1 MNEMAVAMTFR
12 GSRLLARS
20 VTRTILPDKLEI
32 KDGKVHITRRAWFGL
47 KTDEDEIRLK
57 RIASVR
63 VKRGILT
70 GKIIIET
77 SGGGIPELEFSRI
90 WKWQA
95 KKIAK
100 AIREA
105 L

>member
-1 MNEMAVAMTFR
+1 MY
-12 GSRLLARS
+12 
-20 VTRTILPDKLEI
+20 
-32 KDGKVHITRRAWFGL
+32 ITRRTWFGL
-47 KTDEDEIRLK
+47 KTDEDEIAW

-63 VKRGILT
+63 VSAVSHR
-70 GKIIIET
+70 KIITGT
-77 SGGGIPELEFSRI
+77 SGSGIPELEFSRI

-105 L
+105 LRPSLLSRTLKGE

>member
-1 MNEMAVAMTFR
+1 MAVAMTFR

-47 KTDEDEIRLK
+47 KTDEDEIRLE

-63 VKRGILT
+63 VKRSILT
-70 GKIIIET
+70 GRSSSRHRAAVFQSLSSPA
-77 SGGGIPELEFSRI
+77 SGSGR
-90 WKWQA
+90 Q
-95 KKIAK
+95 
-100 AIREA
+100 RR
-105 L
+105 